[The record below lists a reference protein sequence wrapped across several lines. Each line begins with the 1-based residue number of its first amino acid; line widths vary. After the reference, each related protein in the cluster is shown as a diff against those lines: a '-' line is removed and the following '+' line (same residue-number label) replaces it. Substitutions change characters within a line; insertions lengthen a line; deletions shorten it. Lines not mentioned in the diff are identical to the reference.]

1 MTRMPTWARPLRSRR
16 GWGERNGFRQHFGPT
31 NVAAWRVSIGIELGE
46 GVRAYEDATRAPID
60 VTALGSAERSSSL
73 HLDLARVLVQDG
85 GTRDGEAIR
94 HLDTAD
100 HIAPQRV
107 RPDPI
112 ARDLALTLDR
122 RTHRRVWSASWTA
135 CATGSA
141 SAGVDDR

>member
-1 MTRMPTWARPLRSRR
+1 MPTWARPLRSRR

-94 HLDTAD
+94 HLDTA
-100 HIAPQRV
+100 
-107 RPDPI
+107 
-112 ARDLALTLDR
+112 T
-122 RTHRRVWSASWTA
+122 TSHRN
-135 CATGSA
+135 A
-141 SAGVDDR
+141 SAPTRSPGTWR